1 MGSWEMTQHLIQTRR
16 ILLTGGAGFI
26 GSHTY
31 VALVRAGYSV
41 AILDNFANARRDV
54 PDRLAQIVNAPTT
67 VYDCDIRSEKDVSQ
81 VFDSERFDAVV
92 HFAALKSVPEGQA
105 DPLGYYETNCGGLFN
120 IASAM
125 KATGVEKMVFSS
137 SAAIYGEPAEMPIRE
152 DSRPSPQSVYAQTKL
167 VGEEFLTSLSAADQ
181 DLQVGILRYFNPV
194 GAHPSGLIG
203 EDPSQPPT
211 NLVPVIARVAL
222 GLIPSLTVYGGD
234 YPTADGTGVRDYI
247 HVQDLAHGH
256 VLSLDALFAGRG
268 NHCVN
273 LGTGTGYS
281 VLDVVKAYERAS
293 GQHIPYEITNRRPG
307 DPAVSCAATDLARKL
322 LGFEAQLGLDDMCA
336 GNWQF
341 IKEA

>member
-1 MGSWEMTQHLIQTRR
+1 MGARQMTLGHDKR

-41 AILDNFANARRDV
+41 AILDNFQNARRDV

-67 VYDCDIRSEKDVSQ
+67 VYDCDIRSEADVAQ
-81 VFDSERFDAVV
+81 VFASEDFDAVV
-92 HFAALKSVPEGQA
+92 HFAALKSVPDGEA
-105 DPLGYYETNCGGLFN
+105 DPLGYYRTNCTGLFN

-125 KATGVEKMVFSS
+125 QTSGVKRMVFSS
-137 SAAIYGEPAEMPIRE
+137 SAAIYGNPTVMPITE
-152 DSRPSPQSVYAQTKL
+152 DTAASPQSVYARTKM
-167 VGEEFLTSLSAADQ
+167 VGEEFLAGLSAADP
-181 DLQVGILRYFNPV
+181 DLHLGILRYFNPV

-211 NLVPVIARVAL
+211 NLVPVIARVAM
-222 GLIPSLTVYGGD
+222 GQTPSLKVFGGD
-234 YPTADGTGVRDYI
+234 YATPDGTGIRDYI
-247 HVQDLAHGH
+247 HVQDLARGH
-256 VLSLDALFAGRG
+256 VLSLDALFQDKGS
-268 NHCVN
+268 HCVN

-293 GQHIPYEITNRRPG
+293 GRPIPYSIEDRRPG
-307 DPAVSCAATDLARKL
+307 DPAISWAATEKARTV
-322 LGFEAQLGLDDMCA
+322 LGFEAQLGLDEMCE

-341 IKEA
+341 VREAE